1 MRRAE
6 LLLPPN
12 RPSSPISSVVFPCC
26 NVSGCVLEG
35 RLQSDRFSR
44 RDFLLGFLAVFS
56 LCSLLMNGAFLFH
69 LSHPSFWHDLKLSWL
84 HPPPA
89 RADDHIRGDA
99 NAPVTIVEYADF
111 QCPYCQQMHASLRAA
126 VHEGRIRWIYRH
138 FPLSS
143 IHPLAFKEAES
154 AECAGAQG
162 KFWEYTDALFAAQAR
177 LGSSSA
183 LEHEL
188 TSLAEGIN
196 ADPAALKEC
205 LDSRQFA
212 QTVGKQMRE
221 AEALQISGTPTIFI
235 NSKRHEGS
243 IPYNDL
249 KDLLANNPT

>member
-1 MRRAE
+1 M
-6 LLLPPN
+6 
-12 RPSSPISSVVFPCC
+12 
-26 NVSGCVLEG
+26 
-35 RLQSDRFSR
+35 
-44 RDFLLGFLAVFS
+44 
-56 LCSLLMNGAFLFH
+56 
-69 LSHPSFWHDLKLSWL
+69 
-84 HPPPA
+84 
-89 RADDHIRGDA
+89 
-99 NAPVTIVEYADF
+99 
-111 QCPYCQQMHASLRAA
+111 
-126 VHEGRIRWIYRH
+126 HEGRIRWIYRH